1 MGRML
6 MLLLCRLQPQTK
18 LTYSPGD
25 TIVFRLPASALLDM
39 ATATLKFD
47 FVARDTYP
55 AGAGTAGTY
64 PFGAGSTNA
73 VVSPPRFN
81 TGFFRRVD
89 VMMGSTSV
97 GLTGLHDYGCL
108 STQLYNH
115 CVPNDNASADQA
127 WVENGS
133 FLPTA
138 DYSVATGLVTA
149 QAPANN
155 LAVNTTFTLP
165 KQGRTFKPCQ
175 LRNFLGLLGGTY
187 FRFLDTNLLPEVTI
201 NFTIASPTVI
211 GASDIGRVDWNLQ
224 NVSLSFESINFGDGV
239 YRSLVDQRLASGDL
253 VLPFS
258 NWVGFEGQSL
268 GTQGGTGG
276 SNVSTTQFTV
286 ATKSLNGVIATFRR
300 GDYDASVSSRQLAIA
315 STANAP
321 TSYKYNTFIKTA
333 AQGQQVYAPGTDY
346 YQCFCGRDSLGYVPT
361 TGLNVA
367 PPSNLIALGGDI
379 VADGY
384 QGTAASITA
393 YPSSSR
399 WLDENGNLDVGEPS
413 RSNGPSY
420 QLTIDSKL
428 YPVSLYALICSVN
441 MPRRRGGRKK
451 FKKSGW
457 RNTKASRRMR
467 APYHFTKKGNLA
479 RGGGLN
485 I

>member
-1 MGRML
+1 
-6 MLLLCRLQPQTK
+6 
-18 LTYSPGD
+18 
-25 TIVFRLPASALLDM
+25 M

-47 FVARDTYP
+47 FVAKDTYA

-64 PFGAGSTNA
+64 PFGAGNTEISVA
-73 VVSPPRFN
+73 PPRFN

-115 CVPNDNASADQA
+115 CIPNANAAMDQQ
-127 WVENGS
+127 WVENGIY
-133 FLPTA
+133 PPVVE
-138 DYSVATGLVTA
+138 YKIENGLVTG
-149 QAPANN
+149 QAPATN
-155 LAVNTTFTLP
+155 LATASSFILP

-201 NFTIASPTVI
+201 NFTIASPTVV
-211 GASDIGRVDWNLQ
+211 AATDIGRVDWNLQ

-268 GTQGGTGG
+268 GSQGGAGG

-315 STANAP
+315 SATGTAAP
-321 TSYKYNTFIKTA
+321 NNYKYNTFIKTTLSGE
-333 AQGQQVYAPGTDY
+333 QTNSPGSDY
-346 YQCFCGRDSLGYVPT
+346 YQCFCGRDSLGIVPAT
-361 TGLNVA
+361 AKSISPKAGIT
-367 PPSNLIALGGDI
+367 NLGSDLVI
-379 VADGY
+379 DGY
-384 QGTAASITA
+384 QGTT
-393 YPSSSR
+393 PNR
-399 WLDENGNLDVGEPS
+399 WMDTNGNLDVGEPS

-428 YPVSLYALICSVN
+428 YPVSLYALICSAT

-451 FKKSGW
+451 FKKSKIGW
-457 RNTKASRRMR
+457 RNTKASKRMR
-467 APYHFTKKGNLA
+467 ATYHFTKKGALA